1 VGGCVRQYQ
10 LFGETTASNTSCAAE
25 AIGWDRLGVKKGD
38 FGTHSIDSGAAMAMY
53 LDEIPIYT
61 IMMIGDK

>member
-1 VGGCVRQYQ
+1 
-10 LFGETTASNTSCAAE
+10 
-25 AIGWDRLGVKKGD
+25 VKKGD